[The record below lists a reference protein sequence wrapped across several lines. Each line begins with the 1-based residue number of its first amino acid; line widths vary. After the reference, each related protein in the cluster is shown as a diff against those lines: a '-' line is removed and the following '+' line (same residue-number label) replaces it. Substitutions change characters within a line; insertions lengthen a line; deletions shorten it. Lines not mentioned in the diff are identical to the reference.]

1 MKSYAR
7 KIPILGMLLV
17 LALTL
22 AAQDAN
28 TKPFLGDWN
37 GNISIAGIELE
48 ITLRFTLDADKKFAG
63 TIDVPMQGAAGLILA
78 DFKFEGKSLNFTING
93 IPGEP
98 PLFKATI
105 DETGKK
111 MTGTLSQNGMDGTF
125 ALAKIEK

>member
-7 KIPILGMLLV
+7 KIPLLGTLLV

-22 AAQDAN
+22 SAQDAN

-37 GNISIAGIELE
+37 GNISIAGMELE
-48 ITLRFTLDADKKFAG
+48 ITLHFTLDADKKFAG

-125 ALAKIEK
+125 ALSKTEK